1 MAEFLNHLSSS
12 LELFLNILE
21 FLALIV
27 SAFTFFFLMFNEY
40 SKALRMIL
48 APCGMGFW
56 PRLRVLF
63 LCRKSVVK
71 KRAFI
76 EYAILKSQGHGAI
89 SSSWHSIINEF
100 KAFYYTDQANLVYS
114 IPNCT
119 TLIGADFSDAVGR
132 YFDFIKT
139 KKARK
144 AFGIQDE
151 RLQWVIQIRI
161 EEAYATP
168 TCLLTGLLSK
178 YEENWEEFIKRYVS
192 TAYITEAA
200 DNLSDS
206 ILSSEL
212 YLTFAWL
219 LWGPSYELNYRKY
232 WAGLCQISYGDESNS
247 IPAVANKDSDVI
259 EGLKDR
265 FTENE
270 ERRYGA
276 LISANI
282 SLFEKKEYYRSVRD
296 FANPD
301 NSYFY
306 DKIENGELSF
316 AAQIDQFFPCTNYKS
331 KKYYCTAYVWLLFE
345 VESDDYTFKPEKSLA
360 FFEHANLTDKNT
372 YNFLIGTL
380 IDKSLKHFQSIFN
393 NPKLDGRKYRFV
405 CALNHRIEKTCIDRF
420 NEIACQ
426 NSEFGKAIKERVIM
440 TPKRTATSVFSAFD
454 DFFTRNNVITYEK
467 IEYADKKKITDLG
480 RFYTDIYMECFPDEN
495 EREPFD
501 NLLSYLKQGEA
512 SKEYK
517 YHIVL
522 AKDEN
527 EQIIGGCIFNY
538 YKSSNSGVI
547 EFLAVKNDLQSGGI
561 GSQIYKH
568 IVSILEEDAYQSRKE
583 ALSCVFCEIDSPE
596 YSKSSIKKY
605 LYFWDKNGYRH
616 LDFQYIQPSLSASQ
630 LPVYGLWLTVMPLR
644 IQGTAMPAEII
655 LKVLY
660 DYLKYGMEIDNPE
673 NNKEYIQMKDEINKK
688 KRIAMLHILDNK

>member
-12 LELFLNILE
+12 LELILNILE
-21 FLALIV
+21 FVALVI
-27 SAFTFFFLMFNEY
+27 STFTFFFLMFNKY
-40 SKALRMIL
+40 SKALRKIL
-48 APCGMGFW
+48 GPCGMGFW
-56 PRLRVLF
+56 PRLRALF

-76 EYAILKSQGHGAI
+76 EYAILKSQGHGTVA
-89 SSSWHSIINEF
+89 SSWHTIINEF
-100 KAFYYTDQANLVYS
+100 KAFYYEDQSNLVYS

-119 TLIGADFSDAVGR
+119 LLIGADFSDAVSR

-144 AFGIQDE
+144 AFGIQED
-151 RLQWVIQIRI
+151 RLQWVIKIHI

-200 DNLSDS
+200 ENTSDS
-206 ILSSEL
+206 ILASEL

-219 LWGPSYELNYRKY
+219 LWGPSYELNYRRY

-247 IPAVANKDSDVI
+247 IPAVADKDSDVV
-259 EGLKDR
+259 ERLKDK

-270 ERRYGA
+270 EHRYGA
-276 LISANI
+276 LISADV
-282 SLFEKKEYYRSVRD
+282 SLFEKKEYYRSVKD

-306 DKIENGELSF
+306 DKIMNGELSF
-316 AAQIDQFFPCTNYKS
+316 AAQINQFVPCTNYKS

-345 VESDDYTFKPEKSLA
+345 VESDDYAFKPEKSLA

-372 YNFLIGTL
+372 YSFLISTL
-380 IDKSLKHFQSIFN
+380 IDKSLKHFQGVFG

-405 CALNHRIEKTCIDRF
+405 CALNHKIENACITRY
-420 NEIACQ
+420 NEISSQ
-426 NSEFGKAIKERVIM
+426 DSEFGRALRDRVIM
-440 TPKRTATSVFSAFD
+440 TPKRTATSAFSAFD
-454 DFFTRNNVITYEK
+454 DFFTRNNVIIYEE
-467 IEYADKKKITDLG
+467 IEYADRKKITDLG
-480 RFYTDIYMECFPDEN
+480 RFYTDIYMECFPDDN
-495 EREPFD
+495 ERESFD
-501 NLLSYLKQGEA
+501 NLLSYLKQSE
-512 SKEYK
+512 SSSDYK

-522 AKDEN
+522 AKDESGN
-527 EQIIGGCIFNY
+527 IVGGCIFNY
-538 YKSSNSGVI
+538 YKNSNSGVI
-547 EFLAVKNDLQSGGI
+547 EFLAVKSDLQSGGI

-568 IVSILEEDAYQSRKE
+568 IISIMEADAYECRKE
-583 ALSCVFCEIDSPE
+583 QLACVFCEIDSPE

-605 LYFWDKNGYRH
+605 LYFWDKNGYKH
-616 LDFQYIQPSLSASQ
+616 LDFQYVQPSLSPAQS
-630 LPVYGLWLTVMPLR
+630 PVYGLWLTVMPLR
-644 IQGTAMPAEII
+644 VQGESMSGEVI
-655 LKVLY
+655 LSVLY
-660 DYLKYGMEIDNPE
+660 DYLKYGMKIDNPDE
-673 NNKEYIQMKDEINKK
+673 NQEYMQMKNEIHK
-688 KRIAMLHILDNK
+688 KRRINMLDISED